1 MQATR
6 TCLVLWEKWQMM
18 NCTQKI
24 AKRNLFSE
32 IREGFDALAVFQKVM
47 KTPLLK
53 EEMASTAKT
62 SSPPPSQ

>member
-1 MQATR
+1 
-6 TCLVLWEKWQMM
+6 MM

-32 IREGFDALAVFQKVM
+32 IREGFDALAVSHKVM
-47 KTPLLK
+47 KTPLQK

-62 SSPPPSQ
+62 SSPPPSQLPCPLL